1 MNREEIIKLIW
12 TRMQSH
18 TDEMEEANRY
28 DFNVNAEKSFLK
40 SFECKAILN
49 LICTPAE
56 LRKLQ
61 EGGKL

>member
-12 TRMQSH
+12 DRMQFH
-18 TDEMEEANRY
+18 LKD
-28 DFNVNAEKSFLK
+28 AESTISSAPVVK
-40 SFECKAILN
+40 SFEDKQILN
-49 LICTPAE
+49 FICTPAE